1 MKTIGKITVGNL
13 FFSILI
19 YAFLGVFSRAEA
31 APFFQNPNQQTTTYK
46 GEVVNSRTEN
56 PISSAYLLV
65 VGTNISTVTNND
77 GEFSL
82 KIPTT
87 LIEATITTS
96 YLGYESKTLPLE
108 YFKKRNT
115 IIELDETIEKLA
127 EVAIFDA
134 TNAKSLVR
142 KMLDNRDENYV
153 NDKILMTVFYRE
165 TIKRGR
171 RNVSLSEAV
180 LEIFKEPNN
189 SYRNDDVAIVKAR
202 KRTDYRR
209 LDTLALKLRGGP
221 FNTLY
226 LDAMKYP
233 DFLFSNSVEDYTF
246 SFDEP
251 AQINDRYTYVVAF
264 EGKYKQLPWYF
275 GKLFID
281 AKTNTLVRA
290 AYTLNVDNRRV
301 AANMFVQKKPGRSKV
316 YPISVEYEV
325 DYRESDGKWYYG
337 YGNAKLTFVVNWKK
351 KLFNSRYHVNSEM
364 AVTDWEIL
372 PDEKTAKNDSFI
384 KPSIIMADDVS
395 GFADVG
401 FWGTNNI
408 IEPEKSIQNAID
420 KIQRQLERKNN

>member
-1 MKTIGKITVGNL
+1 MKTIGKITVGNP
-13 FFSILI
+13 FFFILI
-19 YAFLGVFSRAEA
+19 YALLGVFSYAEA
-31 APFFQNPNQQTTTYK
+31 ATFFQDPDQQTITYK
-46 GEVVNSRTEN
+46 GEVVNSRTGNE
-56 PISSAYLLV
+56 ISSAYLLV

-82 KIPTT
+82 KLPAAVK
-87 LIEATITTS
+87 EATITTS

-108 YFKKRNT
+108 YFKSKNT
-115 IIELDETIEKLA
+115 VIELDESVEKLA
-127 EVAIFDA
+127 KVEIFDA
-134 TNAKSLVR
+134 TNATSLVR
-142 KMLDNRDENYV
+142 EMLDNRDENYV
-153 NDKILMTVFYRE
+153 MDKILMTVFYRE

-180 LEIFKEPNN
+180 LEIYKEPND
-189 SYRNDDVAIVKAR
+189 SFRNDDVAIVKAR
-202 KRTDYRR
+202 KSTDYKR
-209 LDTLALKLRGGP
+209 LDTLVLKLRGGP

-233 DFLFSNSVEDYTF
+233 DFLFANAVEDYEF

-251 AQINDRYTYVVAF
+251 VQINDRYTYVVAF
-264 EGKYKQLPWYF
+264 EGYNKQLPWYF

-290 AYTLNVDNRRV
+290 AYTLNVDNRRA

-316 YPISVEYEV
+316 YPISVAYEV
-325 DYRESDGKWYYG
+325 DYREDDGKWYYG
-337 YGNAKLTFVVNWKK
+337 YGNAKLTFVVNWKR

-364 AVTDWEIL
+364 AVTDWEVL
-372 PDEKTAKNDSFI
+372 PDEKIKKDDFI

-401 FWGTNNI
+401 FWGPNNI

-420 KIQRQLERKNN
+420 KIQRQLEKNPQ

>member
-1 MKTIGKITVGNL
+1 MKTIGKITVGNS
-13 FFSILI
+13 FFFIFI
-19 YAFLGVFSRAEA
+19 YAFLGVISYAEA
-31 APFFQNPNQQTTTYK
+31 APFFQNPNQQTITYK
-46 GEVVNSRTEN
+46 GEVVNSRTGN
-56 PISSAYLLV
+56 SISSAYLLV

-82 KIPTT
+82 KLPAALT
-87 LIEATITTS
+87 EATITTS

-108 YFKKRNT
+108 YFKGKNT
-115 IIELDETIEKLA
+115 VIELDESVEKLA

-134 TNAKSLVR
+134 TNATSLVR
-142 KMLDNRDENYV
+142 EMLDNRDENYV

-180 LEIFKEPNN
+180 LEIYKEPNN
-189 SYRNDDVAIVKAR
+189 SSRNDDVAIVKAR
-202 KRTDYRR
+202 KSTDYER

-233 DFLFSNSVEDYTF
+233 DFLFANSVKDYKF
-246 SFDEP
+246 SFEEP
-251 AQINDRYTYVVAF
+251 VQINDRYTYVVAF
-264 EGKYKQLPWYF
+264 EEKHKQHPWYF

-290 AYTLNVDNRRV
+290 AYTLNVDNRRE

-316 YPISVEYEV
+316 YPISVAYEV
-325 DYRESDGKWYYG
+325 DYREDDGKWYYG
-337 YGNAKLTFVVNWKK
+337 YGNAKLTFVVNWKR

-364 AVTDWEIL
+364 AVTDWKVL
-372 PDEKTAKNDSFI
+372 PDEKIKKEDFI

-395 GFADVG
+395 GFADIG
-401 FWGTNNI
+401 FWGANNI

-420 KIQRQLERKNN
+420 KIQRQLERNKD